1 MVEKN
6 VVKNYLTA
14 KSARQITETSDKM
27 LNIVFKYIK
36 EEAEYGKNE
45 FYFDVY
51 RLDSSVVSEIKN
63 ILIDAGYSV
72 TEHTVED
79 VGGKTVLSD
88 LLIKW

>member
-14 KSARQITETSDKM
+14 KSARQITETSDKI
-27 LNIVFKYIK
+27 LNIAFKYIK

-45 FYFDVY
+45 LSFDVY
-51 RLDSSVVSEIKN
+51 RLDPSVVTKIKN
-63 ILIDAGYSV
+63 TLIGAGYSV
-72 TEHTVED
+72 TERPDEEAD
-79 VGGKTVLSD
+79 GKTVLAD

>member
-45 FYFDVY
+45 FSFDVY
-51 RLDSSVVSEIKN
+51 RLDSSVVTKIKN
-63 ILIDAGYSV
+63 MLICAGYSV
-72 TEHTVED
+72 TECTDEEAD
-79 VGGKTVLSD
+79 GKTVLVN